1 MRSRL
6 AALTPQPNKVHSELK
21 NPEST
26 TKKSCSKSQQDGTP
40 KKKPTKPMTEKKEKN
55 NLKEKLKEKEKNW
68 KRGGL
73 GPLPPPKKIAIGG
86 TSDVYNNPQANLAR
100 KKEIRLDVLCDLDE
114 HS

>member
-26 TKKSCSKSQQDGTP
+26 TKKSCSKSQQTTAP
-40 KKKPTKPMTEKKEKN
+40 KKKPNQVMTEKKEKN

-73 GPLPPPKKIAIGG
+73 GPLPPPKKNAIGG
-86 TSDVYNNPQANLAR
+86 ASDVSNNPQANLA
-100 KKEIRLDVLCDLDE
+100 
-114 HS
+114 